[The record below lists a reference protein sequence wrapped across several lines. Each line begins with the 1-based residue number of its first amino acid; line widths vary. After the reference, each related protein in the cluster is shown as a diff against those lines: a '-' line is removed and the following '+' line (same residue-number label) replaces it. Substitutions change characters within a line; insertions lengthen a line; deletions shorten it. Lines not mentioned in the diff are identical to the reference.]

1 MNKTNLRT
9 GFINAKA
16 QRSEGAKKEVFFNLK
31 ILVPSFL
38 CAFVLTLPGTASAKP
53 GKEESRAL
61 TYAEKSFQDG
71 IYDVAALNLG
81 KFLKDFPNSELE
93 AEARIFLAQCYLFQ
107 AQSKKALALL
117 AQMPGSTPDSLKPEF
132 LYWQAAASFSLKDW
146 AATAALYRQIL
157 KTYPNFQYNIKVRLN
172 LSVALLQ
179 TEGEDAAL
187 AALDP
192 LLKNKDNPADQQQAL
207 LQKARILISGNKLE
221 EVSLI
226 VDQMARGKI
235 DRKVQYQLWYWIA
248 ELARMADKSA
258 KAVENY
264 RKITS
269 DPRAFP
275 ADLIAKSWFGLGQ
288 VYKDQK
294 KWPEASD
301 AFQQAYVVSN
311 DPDIMQTSVMEY
323 LNAQLKNDTL
333 TQGTLNIRKA
343 AKDHGVAGLS
353 GLYAIGLFYY
363 NTGNLDAA
371 ITELDELSSNYPNSE
386 WIWPAQL
393 LIAECFLKKND
404 LPSATKT
411 LNKARAQAFD
421 TQLALTAAYRLAEIQ
436 SQNSD
441 FGNARQNFLGIAR
454 QSASNRQAEEAYFQA
469 LMIMARTGKN
479 EEFAA
484 VQAEFTGKFPN
495 SSRLADIAMEQARI
509 LESAGKSG
517 DAQKI
522 YQNLSQN
529 KDHPDITAE
538 ALFRL
543 AQSQYQTGQ
552 ADDALRNL
560 QSLEKNFPNYG
571 NLSNAIY
578 LRILIQNRKGQLK
591 PDDFRGELNKLIAR
605 FDNLAPRARFQAA
618 NSYYDQDNFAQA
630 QASFQQIA
638 DKHPNSPFTAM
649 SLYFAGLCATKL
661 GNYTEAIT
669 TLEKIPDNSQL
680 KPNARVAQIR
690 CFILQEKWQD
700 ALRIADSV
708 IANRPQD
715 SIWAEASLRKVNCLY
730 LLAASDAKQYD
741 AALAI
746 VNQILA
752 AKDITLAQR
761 NETGCLKGDI
771 LKQQQKPTEALA
783 AYLDVVYG
791 RLLPPDVTGLPS
803 EPEHY
808 WFVRSGDAAAQ
819 LLEDKGD
826 LKGEIQVYRILER
839 LVEPRRDE
847 FRKKIDEL
855 KAHNFIYEE
864 S

>member
-1 MNKTNLRT
+1 MN
-9 GFINAKA
+9 
-16 QRSEGAKKEVFFNLK
+16 RSFGNIRATACFSLAFA
-31 ILVPSFL
+31 LVSLLASPS
-38 CAFVLTLPGTASAKP
+38 ANAKP

-71 IYDVAALNLG
+71 IYDVAALNLN

-93 AEARIFLAQCYLFQ
+93 AEAKIFLAQCYLFQ
-107 AQSKKALALL
+107 AQPKKALALL
-117 AQMPGSTPDSLKPEF
+117 AQMPDSTPDSLKPEF
-132 LYWQAAASFSLKDW
+132 LYWQAEANFSLKDW
-146 AATAALYRQIL
+146 AAAATLYRQIL
-157 KTYPNFQYNIKVRLN
+157 KTYLNFQYSTKVRLN

-207 LQKARILISGNKLE
+207 LQKARILISDNKLE

-226 VDQMARGKI
+226 VDQMARGKV

-248 ELARMADKSA
+248 ELARMAGKTA

-264 RKITS
+264 QKITG

-294 KWPEASD
+294 KWAEASD
-301 AFQQAYVVSN
+301 AFQQAYIVSN
-311 DPDIMQTSVMEY
+311 DPDIMQASVVEY

-343 AKDHGVAGLS
+343 AKEHGVAGLS

-363 NTGNLDAA
+363 NTGNFDAA
-371 ITELDELSSNYPNSE
+371 ITELDGLSSNNPNSE
-386 WIWPAQL
+386 WTWPAQL

-404 LPSATKT
+404 LASATKT
-411 LNKARAQAFD
+411 LNKVRAQAFD
-421 TQLALTAAYRLAEIQ
+421 NQLALTATYRLAEIQ

-441 FGNARQNFLGIAR
+441 FDNARQNFLVVAR
-454 QSASNRQAEEAYFQA
+454 QSTNNQQSEEAYFQA

-479 EEFAA
+479 DEFTA
-484 VQAEFTGKFPN
+484 VQTEFTGKFPN

-509 LESAGKSG
+509 LESTGKAT

-522 YQNLSQN
+522 YQGLSQN
-529 KDHPDITAE
+529 KDHPDVAAE

-543 AQSQYQTGQ
+543 AQSQYQAGQ
-552 ADDALRNL
+552 ADDALKNL
-560 QSLEKNFPNYG
+560 QTLEKGFPKYN
-571 NLSNAIY
+571 NLANAVY

-591 PDDFRGELNKLIAR
+591 PDDFRDQLNKLIAR
-605 FDNLAPRARFQAA
+605 FPANDDLVPRAWFQIA
-618 NSYYDQDNFAQA
+618 NSYYDQGNFAQA
-630 QASFQQIA
+630 QVSFQQIA
-638 DKHPNSPFTAM
+638 DKYPNSSFTEM
-649 SLYFAGLCATKL
+649 SLYFAGLCAMKL

-690 CFILQEKWQD
+690 CFISQEKWQD

-715 SIWAEASLRKVNCLY
+715 PTWAEASLRKVNCLY
-730 LLAASDAKQYD
+730 RLAANDSKQYD
-741 AALAI
+741 AALVI

-752 AKDITLAQR
+752 AKNITLAQR
-761 NETGCLKGDI
+761 NEAGCLKGDI

-791 RLLPPDVTGLPS
+791 RLLPSDVTSLPA

-826 LKGEIQVYRILER
+826 IKGEIQVYRILER